1 MILSCVYILDDDVV
15 CACFFAVAY
24 FVGLVGKG
32 ERDDETKLGVVKKCC
47 ATCLEKIKSSN
58 LSIGTKGS
66 ANSANSYICY

>member
-47 ATCLEKIKSSN
+47 ATCFGENQIIKPVYWN
-58 LSIGTKGS
+58 QGL
-66 ANSANSYICY
+66 C